1 MRFGVKEGEIFLF
14 ALTPDIERGRYPMYL
29 TLSDFCQLLLVII
42 GILSLTIAITKKE
55 MNRPA
60 LTHAVHFLP

>member
-42 GILSLTIAITKKE
+42 GILSLTIAITKKK
-55 MNRPA
+55 
-60 LTHAVHFLP
+60 